1 MENPAPNDVVLASSS
16 PYRRDL
22 LARILSRFECVA
34 PDLDETPH
42 DGEAPAA
49 LSLRLAREK
58 AAAVAS
64 RHAGATV
71 IGADQ
76 VAVLE
81 GRVCGKPGSRDA
93 AVAQLLA
100 ARGLPMR
107 FLTSVCVIHGPGV
120 GDGGEER
127 VHTDVTEVRNRIGR
141 PRAASSCATAASRLP
156 GLSQTLPSSA
166 ATWSEPMTVA
176 PLCRD
181 ATAADFSRASRSDSA
196 AGASPSSGVS
206 SRPGGTHSKR
216 LRIRASSSRR

>member
-64 RHAGATV
+64 RHARATV
-71 IGADQ
+71 IGSDQ
-76 VAVLE
+76 VAVLQ
-81 GRVCGKPGSRDA
+81 GGACGKPGSRDA

-107 FLTSVCVIHGPGV
+107 FLTSVCVIHGSGS
-120 GDGGEER
+120 GDGSEER
-127 VHTDVTEVRNRIGR
+127 VHTDVTEVRFRHYERALAERYVDRDRAWDCAGGFKAEGSGPVLFERIESQDPTGLVG
-141 PRAASSCATAASRLP
+141 LP
-156 GLSQTLPSSA
+156 LIWLARTL
-166 ATWSEPMTVA
+166 EDLGV
-176 PLCRD
+176 PL
-181 ATAADFSRASRSDSA
+181 
-196 AGASPSSGVS
+196 
-206 SRPGGTHSKR
+206 
-216 LRIRASSSRR
+216 L

>member
-34 PDLDETPH
+34 PELDETPLE
-42 DGEAPAA
+42 GEAPAA

-71 IGADQ
+71 IGSDQ

-81 GRVCGKPGSRDA
+81 GRACGKPGSRDA

-107 FLTSVCVIHGPGV
+107 FLTSVCVIHGRER
-120 GDGGEER
+120 DER
-127 VHTDVTEVRNRIGR
+127 VHTDVTEVRFRHFERALAVRYVDRDRSWDCAGGFKAEASGPVLFERIESQDPTGLVG
-141 PRAASSCATAASRLP
+141 LP
-156 GLSQTLPSSA
+156 LIWLARTLEGLG
-166 ATWSEPMTVA
+166 V
-176 PLCRD
+176 PL
-181 ATAADFSRASRSDSA
+181 
-196 AGASPSSGVS
+196 
-206 SRPGGTHSKR
+206 
-216 LRIRASSSRR
+216 L

>member
-1 MENPAPNDVVLASSS
+1 MENPAPNAVLLASSS
-16 PYRRDL
+16 PYRREL
-22 LARILSRFECVA
+22 LARILSRFECV
-34 PDLDETPH
+34 PPGLDETPL

-58 AAAVAS
+58 SAAVAS
-64 RHAGATV
+64 RHSGATV
-71 IGADQ
+71 IGSDQ

-127 VHTDVTEVRNRIGR
+127 VHTDVTEVRFRHFERTFAERYVDRDRSWDCAGGFKAEGSAPVLFERIESQDPTGLVG
-141 PRAASSCATAASRLP
+141 LP
-156 GLSQTLPSSA
+156 LIWLARTL
-166 ATWSEPMTVA
+166 EDLGV
-176 PLCRD
+176 PL
-181 ATAADFSRASRSDSA
+181 
-196 AGASPSSGVS
+196 
-206 SRPGGTHSKR
+206 
-216 LRIRASSSRR
+216 L